1 MRGDDAHFKE
11 LRRVLAELARRSDRE
26 KPYAFVGRRAERAHF
41 QQRTEQLPPY
51 DGGAGGTTLITGA
64 PGAGKTALKDQ
75 AVMDFKE
82 AHPSAVEIKVPS
94 DSTEPPHE
102 GMRRFLRQVAHH
114 LVASPDPSGPEGKVS
129 TEVKGEVN
137 VAVAKGAASE
147 STTYGVL
154 GNPTTFQDISATA
167 FKRGEGQPRF
177 GPSSCLLVTMDE
189 AQNVKP
195 GTWPAHLL
203 NQAHLQD
210 ELPIQVICAGL
221 SDTEDAFDNAG
232 ISRPADGHHLRLG
245 PLTSKEASESVV
257 HAVQPLENL
266 GLDLG
271 PGGRPLAE
279 CAARIA
285 KESDGWPKHLHCYM
299 KAMFQQL
306 KAMPRPSLGL
316 VDLKAVVAA
325 GNKARRTYYD
335 ARIRAGKTHESIV
348 WALHDETSRKTVRRS
363 QTAKVIR
370 TAVRALQRSDPDAAA
385 EWEEEYKGST
395 VECFKAMLHAGLVA
409 LDAANVCFVPIPSL
423 RTHVQGLVHSEEGEG
438 PKGTSLEQRGHGEP
452 EPP

>member
-1 MRGDDAHFKE
+1 MPGDDGEFKD
-11 LRRVLAELARRSDRE
+11 LRQALAELARRTDRE
-26 KPYAFVGRRAERAHF
+26 KPYAFVGRRAERGHF

-75 AVMDFKE
+75 AVADFKE

-94 DSTEPPHE
+94 DSDEPPHE
-102 GMRRFLRQVAHH
+102 GMRHFLRQVAHH
-114 LVASPDPSGPEGKVS
+114 LVASPDPSGPEGTTS
-129 TEVKGEVN
+129 TEVRGDVNAGFLKG
-137 VAVAKGAASE
+137 GASE
-147 STTYGVL
+147 ATMFDVF
-154 GNPTTFQDISATA
+154 GNPATFQDVHAA
-167 FKRGEGQPRF
+167 AVQRGNGQPKF

-210 ELPIQVICAGL
+210 ELPIQVICTGL

-232 ISRPADGHHLRLG
+232 ISRPSDGYHLRLG
-245 PLTSKEASESVV
+245 SLTSKEASESVV
-257 HAVQPLENL
+257 NAVKPLEAL

-306 KAMPRPSLGL
+306 AAMPRPSMGL
-316 VDLKAVVAA
+316 VDLMAVVEA
-325 GNKARRTYYD
+325 GNKARLTYYD
-335 ARIRAGKTHESIV
+335 GRIRAGKTHETIV
-348 WALHDETSRKTVRRS
+348 LALHDEASRKKVRRS
-363 QTAKVIR
+363 QTAKVIG
-370 TAVRALQRSDPDAAA
+370 TALRALQKSDPDAAA
-385 EWEEEYKGST
+385 EWESRYKGST
-395 VECFKAMLHAGLVA
+395 EKCFKDMLHAGLVA
-409 LDAANVCFVPIPSL
+409 LNAANVCFVPIPSL
-423 RTHVQGLVHSEEGEG
+423 RTHVQGLVNSDECEGSE
-438 PKGTSLEQRGHGEP
+438 GTSP
-452 EPP
+452 VTN